1 MNSPGAMVVAPLAA
15 LPTPPMAGVLVFAV
29 TDIFRVVFP
38 EAVSFW
44 AFTVI
49 VCGPALRGTQV
60 AAQRPPPMGTSGKGG
75 SPAENVTT
83 IEPVFTGRPQSS
95 KTWTSRGTGAATL
108 IWNSSPSGANNAASC
123 VVVHM

>member
-29 TDIFRVVFP
+29 TDVFRVVLP

-49 VCGPALRGTQV
+49 VCEPALRGTQV
-60 AAQRPPPMGTSGKGG
+60 DAQLTALRQQMGLPAPEAQPQLADSATSTDPAKG
-75 SPAENVTT
+75 PA
-83 IEPVFTGRPQSS
+83 S
-95 KTWTSRGTGAATL
+95 
-108 IWNSSPSGANNAASC
+108 
-123 VVVHM
+123 